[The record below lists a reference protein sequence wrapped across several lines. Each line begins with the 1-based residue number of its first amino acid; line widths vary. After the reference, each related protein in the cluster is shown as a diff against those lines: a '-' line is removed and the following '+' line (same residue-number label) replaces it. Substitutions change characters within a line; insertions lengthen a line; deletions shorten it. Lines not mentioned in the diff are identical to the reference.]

1 MTDKII
7 FWLDAFLLN
16 FCFAHDLQKKH
27 DCELYAV
34 VDVTNRTKKFF
45 EEQNFVN
52 FKKQWFLH
60 DHIKKINSKPDI
72 KYLED
77 FEKRY
82 SINIWQ
88 LGINE
93 RIFYYYND
101 FYKFSHDEILSI
113 LEQECKLY
121 ENILDEIN
129 PDFLITN
136 ETALHQQHLFYE
148 ICKKRGTKILM
159 LNQSK
164 LAYKCTISQELH
176 KIDFMPELNQITSK
190 KRSFDELLSKLKSFD
205 SSKQTK
211 FYAKNF
217 GNSRSS
223 KLKALFEFTFNS
235 DNSNIHTHFSYFG
248 RNKSK
253 VITKY
258 LIYAMQTKSR
268 KSFID
273 KNLESEIHPN
283 EKFILFTLNQEPERS
298 TLIATPYYTNQIEVI
313 RHIAKSLPPGYKLY
327 VKEHFSQVL
336 REWRKISYYKEILE
350 IPNVRLYHPS
360 ANIEKLIQGSSLV
373 ISIGGT
379 TPFQAAFYQKPSI
392 IIADLGYAVLPSVV
406 RLNSLEELP
415 LIIRESLKLK
425 VNSDDLDRYFSILE
439 DNSFD
444 FNFKEYEIKE
454 GDFFRHGGNFH
465 DTIITNEK
473 MKSFLESNE
482 NFFKILSEE
491 HIKKI
496 QQLRKA
502 GNIPQKH

>member
-1 MTDKII
+1 MNDKII
-7 FWLDAFLLN
+7 FWLNANMLFFGL
-16 FCFAHDLQKKH
+16 AHNLQKTY

-34 VDVTNRTKKFF
+34 VDITNRTKKFF
-45 EEQNFVN
+45 EEQNLVN
-52 FKKQWFLH
+52 FQKMWFLH
-60 DHIKKINSKPDI
+60 DHIQKTNKIDI
-72 KYLED
+72 DYLRN
-77 FEKRY
+77 FEKKY
-82 SINIWQ
+82 SINLWQ
-88 LGINE
+88 LGFNE
-93 RIFYYYND
+93 RLFYQYNE
-101 FYKFSHDEILSI
+101 FYKFTQDEILSI
-113 LEQECKLY
+113 LEKECKLY
-121 ENILDEIN
+121 ESILDEIQ
-129 PDFLITN
+129 PDFLITK

-148 ICKKRGTKILM
+148 ICRKRGIKVLM

-164 LAYKCTISQELH
+164 FAYKCIISQELH
-176 KIDFMPELNQITSK
+176 KLDSMPDLSKITSK
-190 KRSFDELLSKLKSFD
+190 KRTFDELLNVLTSTD
-205 SSKQTK
+205 NTKQLQL
-211 FYAKNF
+211 YSKNF
-217 GNSRSS
+217 GHSKSS
-223 KLKALFEFTFNS
+223 KLKAASEYIFKS
-235 DNSNIHTHFSYFG
+235 DNSNTETHFSYYG
-248 RNKSK
+248 RSK
-253 VITKY
+253 FKVLTDY
-258 LIYAMQTKSR
+258 LIKSR
-268 KSFID
+268 KAKTRKAFID
-273 KNLESEIHPN
+273 KYSEYEIHEN
-283 EKFILFTLNQEPERS
+283 EQFVLFTLHQEPER
-298 TLIATPYYTNQIEVI
+298 TLLIAAPFYTNQLEVI

-336 REWRKISYYKEILE
+336 RQWRKISYYKEILE